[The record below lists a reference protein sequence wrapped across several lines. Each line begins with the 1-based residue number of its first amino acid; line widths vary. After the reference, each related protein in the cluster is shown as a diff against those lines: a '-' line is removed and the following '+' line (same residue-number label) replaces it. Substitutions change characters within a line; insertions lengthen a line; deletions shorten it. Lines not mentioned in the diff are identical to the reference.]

1 MKSSR
6 QIFTPSV
13 TLFLTKDILLAV
25 TKLYL
30 STKPSFMSKTTTNAI
45 EGHRKMIWP
54 LTHRK
59 ALISF
64 NYSPACLAYFPFL
77 TVCYNKLQLS

>member
-45 EGHRKMIWP
+45 EGHRKMI
-54 LTHRK
+54 
-59 ALISF
+59 
-64 NYSPACLAYFPFL
+64 
-77 TVCYNKLQLS
+77 